1 MQYISELRIFSFNFA
16 PRGWAL
22 CNGQLL
28 PINANQALF
37 VLLGNAFGGDGRTT
51 FGLPNLQA
59 RVPMHMGKGMNR
71 GQVGGEAFHQ
81 LVIGEMP
88 AHSHIASASST
99 APTANSPA
107 GNFWASNTGYGPY
120 GSRVILPMAPTAL
133 LTAGGDVPHENRSPF
148 LVLNVCIALTGVFPP
163 QN

>member
-1 MQYISELRIFSFNFA
+1 MQYLSELRIFTFNFA
-16 PRGWAL
+16 PKGWAL

-28 PINANQALF
+28 PISAYQPLF
-37 VLLGNAFGGDGRTT
+37 ALLGTAFGGDGKTT

-59 RVPMHMGKGMNR
+59 RVPMHMGKNVMR
-71 GQVGGEAFHQ
+71 GQAGGEAFHQ
-81 LVIGEMP
+81 LTVAEMP

-99 APTANSPA
+99 APKSNSPA
-107 GNFWASNTGYGPY
+107 GNFWASNTGFGPY
-120 GSRVILPMAPTAL
+120 GSRVALPMAPTAL
-133 LTAGGDVPHENRSPF
+133 LNAGSGVPHENRSPF